1 MYDAGKKGVLPA
13 VTGGLGLPNTGG
25 NTFMTVIALT
35 AIATG
40 VAILLTT
47 IVRYA
52 VKRSVKA

>member
-13 VTGGLGLPNTGG
+13 VTGGLVLPNTGG

-35 AIATG
+35 AIAVG

-47 IVRYA
+47 AVRYA